1 MKKLAIVVAV
11 AGLLSAC
18 GTTGQYSKNDAYA
31 NPQTAS
37 NMKSAISEAPEWMS
51 KLPKSANA
59 VYENGTA
66 TSGDFGMAD
75 LKAKTI
81 AYSKICTAAGGKVR
95 SQTKVFMSDNGTTS
109 TEQSETAIRSI
120 CADIDITGV
129 ETVEMK
135 HVAEGNRI
143 RTYVL
148 VALPMGGANVMKS
161 SKETMR
167 NSKEAFRELDEI
179 TGNKPVGE
187 SEVAPVA
194 VQKGP
199 EVSVVRPDGT
209 SGTLNLMPVENAE
222 YKARREEALKK
233 PGAVVGQV
241 TINN

>member
-1 MKKLAIVVAV
+1 MKKLAIVVAT

-18 GTTGQYSKNDAYA
+18 GTTGQYSKNDAFA

-51 KLPKSANA
+51 RLPKSPNA

-167 NSKEAFRELDEI
+167 NSREAFKELDEI

-187 SEVAPVA
+187 SEVAPITT
-194 VQKGP
+194 QKGP
-199 EVSVVRPDGT
+199 EVSVVRPDGS

-222 YKARREEALKK
+222 YRARREEALKK
-233 PGAVVGQV
+233 PGAVIGQV